1 MFIKWLKDQGPEE
14 GRAPISVLYDEVKAV
29 TNVSARP
36 NLIAVRQPNTLS
48 MLGWVDRS
56 LEQYDN
62 LEQ

>member
-56 LEQYDN
+56 L
-62 LEQ
+62 